1 MPGDLNYLE
10 ISRGALE
17 RNAKAFA
24 EYVKVPVIGV
34 LKCDGY
40 GVSLDAAAKAW
51 ETAGV
56 TMFGVSEPRE
66 AIELRRLGYGQE
78 ILLLAPHADETIA
91 RLLKKENV
99 VQTVASAEQARQF
112 SEWFADD
119 PVRVHF
125 AVDTGMGRFGFRYN
139 DTKGVIAAY
148 ELPGLMVEGICSH
161 FAAAFEAEEGMVTT
175 RQLNRFNVLT
185 EWLGNRG
192 VETGM
197 RHIANSVAALRFP
210 GTRLDAVRAGS
221 ALVGFLPCE
230 VPIALEEAAVYKAQV
245 VAIKELKRG
254 DTSGYG
260 AIFKAKRRIRAA
272 VVAIG
277 EESGFG
283 RVAVPDSFRF
293 RDKAANAIRALR
305 APASPLSVRFKGT
318 DLPLLGRVGT
328 QYTLFD
334 TVGTDIGP
342 GDVVSARP
350 HLLAPQT
357 SRVFVK

>member
-1 MPGDLNYLE
+1 MSGELNYLE

-24 EYVKVPVIGV
+24 EYVETPVIGV

-51 ETAGV
+51 EAAGV
-56 TMFGVSEPRE
+56 KMFGVSEPRE
-66 AIELRRLGYGQE
+66 ALELRRLGYQQE
-78 ILLLAPHADETIA
+78 ILLLAPHGDEMLA

-99 VQTVASAEQARQF
+99 IQTVASSEQALQMA
-112 SEWFADD
+112 EWFADD
-119 PVRVHF
+119 PVRVHL

-139 DTKGVIAAY
+139 DQKGIKGVY
-148 ELPGLMVEGICSH
+148 ELPGLAVEGIFSH
-161 FAAAFEAEEGMVTT
+161 FAAAFEAEGGLVTT
-175 RQLNRFNVLT
+175 RQYNRFTVLT
-185 EWLGNRG
+185 DWLTDHK
-192 VETGM
+192 VEVGM
-197 RHIANSVAALRFP
+197 RHIANSTAALRFP
-210 GTRLDAVRAGS
+210 KTRLDAVRAGS

-230 VPIALEEAAVYKAQV
+230 VPLALEKAAVYKAQV
-245 VAIKELKRG
+245 VAIKELRRG

-272 VVAIG
+272 VIAIG

-293 RDKAANAIRALR
+293 RDKAANAVRALK
-305 APASPLSVRFKGT
+305 APKSPLSVEFEGT
-318 DLPLLGRVGT
+318 ELPLLGRVGT

-334 TVGTDIGP
+334 TAGTTIKP
-342 GDVVSARP
+342 GDIVTARP